1 MTATIDVKI
10 VTYAVKKEE
19 PEEIKGWT
27 GFEPYDIGAAL

>member
-19 PEEIKGWT
+19 PEEIKG
-27 GFEPYDIGAAL
+27 